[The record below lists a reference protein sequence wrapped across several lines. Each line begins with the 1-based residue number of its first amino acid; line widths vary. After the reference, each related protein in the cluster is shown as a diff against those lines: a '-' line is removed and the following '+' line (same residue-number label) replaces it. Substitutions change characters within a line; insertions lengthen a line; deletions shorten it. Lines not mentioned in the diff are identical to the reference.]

1 MGSLTGAE
9 RGFLLLT
16 SHLGD
21 PERRPL
27 TMPQFRELAHRTGAR
42 RSADFD
48 RDVDVQD
55 LMHLGYT
62 SQFAGRIVDLLND
75 ERLLDWYLSRADR
88 ESCVPITRA
97 SSTYPLILRKRLGE
111 DAPGV
116 LWARGDLSVLQAP
129 AIALVGSRDL
139 RDENRAFAEEAGR
152 QAAKQGLVL
161 VSGNARGADKAAQ
174 NACLQ
179 AGGRVISI
187 VADSLLQHKPRE
199 NLLYLSEDGYDEAFT
214 AHRALSRNRV
224 IHALGIVTFVAQSS
238 LHTGGT
244 WDGTVKN
251 LRHRWSDVYGFDDGS
266 EAMTELSQM
275 GLERIGINDLSDFYD
290 LPKSQQN
297 IFEY

>member
-21 PERRPL
+21 PDRRPL
-27 TMPQFRELAHRTGAR
+27 TMAQFRELAHRTQSR
-42 RSADFD
+42 RSPELE

-55 LMHLGYT
+55 LMQLGYT
-62 SQFAGRIVDLLND
+62 SQFAGRIVDLLNE
-75 ERLLDWYLSRADR
+75 ERLLNWYLSRAGKGN
-88 ESCVPITRA
+88 CVPITRA
-97 SSTYPLILRKRLGE
+97 SESYPLILRKRLGE

-116 LWARGDLSVLQAP
+116 LWARGDLSILHAP

-139 RDENRAFAEEAGR
+139 REENRSFAEAVGR
-152 QAAKQGLVL
+152 QAAQQGLVL
-161 VSGNARGADKAAQ
+161 VSGNARGSDKAAQ

-187 VADSLLQHKPRE
+187 VADSLLQHKPKA
-199 NLLYLSEDGYDEAFT
+199 NLLYLSENGYDEAFS

-224 IHALGIVTFVAQSS
+224 IHALGRMVFVAQTT
-238 LHTGGT
+238 LEKGGT

-251 LRHRWSDVYGFDDGS
+251 LRHGWSSVACFRDGS
-266 EAMTELSQM
+266 EAFHALVQRGAYGVEMEDLK
-275 GLERIGINDLSDFYD
+275 DLSALLICEETLFDR
-290 LPKSQQN
+290 
-297 IFEY
+297 

>member
-224 IHALGIVTFVAQSS
+224 IHALGRMVFVAQA
-238 LHTGGT
+238 TQEKGGT

-251 LRHRWSDVYGFDDGS
+251 LRHGWSSVACFRDGS
-266 EAMTELSQM
+266 DAFRELEQRGAYGVDM
-275 GLERIGINDLSDFYD
+275 GDLQD
-290 LPKSQQN
+290 LTSLL
-297 IFEY
+297 ISEETLFDR